1 MLARYLLVPLLL
13 LAMPAVAAEPLE
25 SIPPIERR
33 IPPAGIEV
41 PAAELERL
49 QQRLGELQQQLAKY
63 QDHKLEADVAIYTKA
78 AAWAL

>member
-41 PAAELERL
+41 PEAELVML
-49 QQRLGELQQQLAKY
+49 QQRLGELQLGI
-63 QDHKLEADVAIYTKA
+63 EITIS
-78 AAWAL
+78 